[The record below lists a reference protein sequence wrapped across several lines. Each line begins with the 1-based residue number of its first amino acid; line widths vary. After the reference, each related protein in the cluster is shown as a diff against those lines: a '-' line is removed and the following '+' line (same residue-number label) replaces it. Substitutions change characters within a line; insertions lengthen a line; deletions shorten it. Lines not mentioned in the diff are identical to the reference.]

1 MRTSVHVTSGRPGLP
16 VAVVLPGTG
25 STADFV
31 TRAFGPALDAA
42 GFALATADPEPGSD
56 VVTAAFDALDEAV
69 ARYRPRLV
77 GGVSLGAHVAAR
89 WAAARDAPGSPFR
102 MWSPDGLL
110 LALPAWTGPPA
121 DVAAASARAAYQI
134 RQRGLTRTLADARR
148 NAVPWIGEEIT
159 RAWPG
164 YGDALADTLDAA
176 AASAGPAAPE
186 LGQIRIPVG
195 LVAFTDDP
203 LHPVDVA
210 ECWHAVLPYSS
221 LRRLRLVDCASHR
234 AALGDAA
241 MAAWLQARQNRAS
254 PRPPGA
260 DDAR

>member
-16 VAVVLPGTG
+16 VAVILPGTG

-69 ARYRPRLV
+69 ARHRPRLV

-89 WAAARDAPGSPFR
+89 WAAARAAPGSPSQ

-121 DVAAASARAAYQI
+121 DVAAASAQAAGQV
-134 RQRGLTRTLADARR
+134 REHGLTRTLADARR

-176 AASAGPAAPE
+176 AASAGPGVPE
-186 LGQIRIPVG
+186 LGHIRIPVG
-195 LVAFTDDP
+195 LVP
-203 LHPVDVA
+203 KPVTSV
-210 ECWHAVLPYSS
+210 S
-221 LRRLRLVDCASHR
+221 
-234 AALGDAA
+234 DAA
-241 MAAWLQARQNRAS
+241 AAGEAGRVTS
-254 PRPPGA
+254 PRMTA
-260 DDAR
+260 AAAAMLASSFFMARSFGSGDGRRGRGTPDG